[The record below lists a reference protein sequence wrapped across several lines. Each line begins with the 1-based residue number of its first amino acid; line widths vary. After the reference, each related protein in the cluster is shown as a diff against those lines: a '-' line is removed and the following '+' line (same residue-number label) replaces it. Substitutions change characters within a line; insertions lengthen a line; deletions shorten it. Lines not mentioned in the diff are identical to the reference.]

1 MQGTQSLEAIQLAL
15 ENINHRRYRV
25 HKQRVFDRD
34 GRICAMCNTDEG
46 EMHIDHII
54 PRVAGGDHSLE
65 NLRVLCAACNLR
77 KGSRSDRVFLGRTA
91 TPSASP
97 ASLSPTESRPMLD
110 SPFKNRPDTN
120 Q

>member
-1 MQGTQSLEAIQLAL
+1 MPSLRSLETLQLAL

-25 HKQRVFDRD
+25 HKQRVFARD
-34 GRICAMCNTDEG
+34 GRICAICNTDEG
-46 EMHIDHII
+46 QMHIDHII
-54 PRVAGGDHSLE
+54 PRVSGGDHSLE

-77 KGSRSDRVFLGRTA
+77 KGSRSDRVFLARTA

-97 ASLSPTESRPMLD
+97 ASLSPTESKPMLD
-110 SPFKNRPDTN
+110 SPFKNRPNPN

>member
-1 MQGTQSLEAIQLAL
+1 MAL

-25 HKQRVFDRD
+25 HKQQVFKRD
-34 GRICAMCNTDEG
+34 GRICAICNTDEG

-65 NLRVLCAACNLR
+65 NLRVLCAACNLL
-77 KGSRSDRVFLGRTA
+77 KGSRSDRVFLGRLA
-91 TPSASP
+91 TPYVSP
-97 ASLSPTESRPMLD
+97 ASLSLTESSVVLD
-110 SPFKNRPDTN
+110 SPFKTRPNPN

>member
-1 MQGTQSLEAIQLAL
+1 MAL

-25 HKQRVFDRD
+25 HKQRVFQRD
-34 GRICAMCNTDEG
+34 GRICALCGTDEG

-65 NLRVLCAACNLR
+65 NLRVLCAACNQF
-77 KGSRSDRVFLGRTA
+77 KGARSDRVFLGRLA

-97 ASLSPTESRPMLD
+97 ASLSPTQSVPMLD
-110 SPFKNRPDTN
+110 SPFKTRPNPN

>member
-1 MQGTQSLEAIQLAL
+1 VAL

-25 HKQRVFDRD
+25 HKLQVFKRD
-34 GRICAMCNTDEG
+34 GRICALCGTDEG

-54 PRVAGGDHSLE
+54 PRVIGGDHSLE

-77 KGSRSDRVFLGRTA
+77 KGARSDRVFLASTA
-91 TPSASP
+91 TPSVST
-97 ASLSPTESRPMLD
+97 ASLSPTESSVMLD
-110 SPFKNRPDTN
+110 SPFKTRPNPN

>member
-1 MQGTQSLEAIQLAL
+1 MLSLRSLETLQLAL

-25 HKQRVFDRD
+25 HKQRVFARD
-34 GRICAMCNTDEG
+34 GRICAICNTDEG
-46 EMHIDHII
+46 QMHIDHII
-54 PRVAGGDHSLE
+54 PRVNGGDHSLE

-77 KGSRSDRVFLGRTA
+77 KGSRSDRVFLARMA

-97 ASLSPTESRPMLD
+97 ASLSPTEFKPMLD
-110 SPFKNRPDTN
+110 SPFKNRPNPN